1 MTTFDEREKAFEN
14 KFALD
19 EDLKF
24 KALAR
29 RNKMIAEWA
38 AAKLG
43 ITGQAVADYVKAVRK
58 VDLAGKGG
66 NNVFEKIKSDLA
78 AKGINVTAAEIK
90 KQMAEM
96 LAQAVREIEGDKK

>member
-14 KFALD
+14 KFAHD

-43 ITGQAVADYVKAVRK
+43 ITGQALADYTKAVRK
-58 VDLAGKGG
+58 VDLTGKGS
-66 NNVFEKIKSDLA
+66 NKVFEKVKSDLA
-78 AKGINVTAAEIK
+78 TRGISVTDAEIK
-90 KQMAEM
+90 KQMADF
-96 LAQAVREIEGDKK
+96 LARAVLDIEGDKK

>member
-29 RNKMIAEWA
+29 RNKMTAEWA

-58 VDLAGKGG
+58 VDLTRKGS
-66 NNVFEKIKSDLA
+66 NKVFEKITSDLA
-78 AKGINVTAAEIK
+78 AKGINVSVGEVK

-96 LAQAVREIEGDKK
+96 LAQAVREIEGN

>member
-14 KFALD
+14 KFAHD

-24 KALAR
+24 QALAR

-43 ITGQAVADYVKAVRK
+43 ITGQAVADYIKAVRK
-58 VDLAGKGG
+58 VDLAGKGSS
-66 NNVFEKIKSDLA
+66 NVFEKIKSDLA

>member
-14 KFALD
+14 KFAHD

-38 AAKLG
+38 AAKLR
-43 ITGQAVADYVKAVRK
+43 ITGQALADYAKAVRK
-58 VDLAGKGG
+58 VDLTGKGSNKG
-66 NNVFEKIKSDLA
+66 FEKVKSDLA
-78 AKGINVTAAEIK
+78 AGGISVTDAEIK
-90 KQMAEM
+90 KQMAEF